1 MEPGRFCCPVGQQS
15 KANSAAQALII
26 QNDLGENRCSC
37 TAQERPTVSDQIE
50 WIGCQATFI
59 KANWNSFDELVV
71 FLY

>member
-1 MEPGRFCCPVGQQS
+1 M
-15 KANSAAQALII
+15 
-26 QNDLGENRCSC
+26 
-37 TAQERPTVSDQIE
+37 AQERPTVSDQIE